1 TAVLAGSALAFGS
14 FAMAIPAAFADHEEK
29 PEASA
34 PASTQ
39 SGTPDSPDAVDNEES
54 SEDVVES
61 DNGEK
66 STEGDSPENETA
78 DATPSATSSGN
89 TDTKDEQAK
98 FPTAALDV
106 SEGYIGDTVMVE
118 GSGFSPNTTIEL
130 VLSPQTANAEDVSL
144 GSVEVDGEGNLEE
157 GASFTIPEG
166 STVGSYYVQ
175 VGEPG
180 PALSFSVVSDEEG
193 ADRLVRM
200 NFSPGAGP
208 SGTSVTVSGSDFSPE
223 GDVIVTLGSGE
234 GDPLTEASTSA
245 DEQGFFD
252 TDITVPENTPEG
264 IYEIVAEDVSSQS
277 TTSGDFNVTDATL
290 TIDPEEIT
298 EEEFLMDPADG
309 GGVTHT
315 VEGLQQ
321 GDKVDFN
328 VGNTY
333 NPMPE
338 LSGSAVANEDGVA
351 EYVVYDSS
359 DSAYVGGYSTVVM
372 LTDADV
378 QVASGKFQVTSEEPQ
393 VSVSPDKV
401 QPGDSLT
408 VSGHNFSPNA

>member
-1 TAVLAGSALAFGS
+1 MSAPFGPCQKMEGQRQSHSLGRKHRMAEDENNKRGRLATAVLAGSALAFGS

-29 PEASA
+29 PEVSA
-34 PASTQ
+34 PASTEA
-39 SGTPDSPDAVDNEES
+39 GTPESPVAVDNEES
-54 SEDVVES
+54 SEEVVES

-130 VLSPQTANAEDVSL
+130 VLSQQTANAEDVSL

-200 NFSPGAGP
+200 NFS
-208 SGTSVTVSGSDFSPE
+208 
-223 GDVIVTLGSGE
+223 
-234 GDPLTEASTSA
+234 
-245 DEQGFFD
+245 
-252 TDITVPENTPEG
+252 
-264 IYEIVAEDVSSQS
+264 
-277 TTSGDFNVTDATL
+277 
-290 TIDPEEIT
+290 
-298 EEEFLMDPADG
+298 
-309 GGVTHT
+309 
-315 VEGLQQ
+315 
-321 GDKVDFN
+321 
-328 VGNTY
+328 
-333 NPMPE
+333 
-338 LSGSAVANEDGVA
+338 
-351 EYVVYDSS
+351 
-359 DSAYVGGYSTVVM
+359 
-372 LTDADV
+372 
-378 QVASGKFQVTSEEPQ
+378 
-393 VSVSPDKV
+393 
-401 QPGDSLT
+401 
-408 VSGHNFSPNA
+408 